1 MRQTYRQEEAEQILR
16 EALRRAAQES
26 SPVADAVGEVPHE
39 RLLAMAEELGVA
51 PSTLEA
57 VLRERESQQQRL
69 TEQQERREFIKYRR
83 SRFWPHLR
91 TYLVVNTFLIGLNVL
106 GSPITEPRHFWAI
119 WPLLGWGLGL
129 FFHARSA
136 LATGGEEFEREFA
149 AWRAE
154 RELAER

>member
-16 EALRRAAQES
+16 DALQRASQEGS
-26 SPVADAVGEVPHE
+26 QAVEGTGEVPHE
-39 RLLAMAEELGVA
+39 RLLAMAEELGIE
-51 PSTLEA
+51 PSALEA
-57 VLRERESQQQRL
+57 VLRDRESRRL
-69 TEQQERREFIKYRR
+69 SQTLQGERRAFLAHRR
-83 SRFWPHLR
+83 AQFWPHLSS
-91 TYLVVNTFLIGLNVL
+91 YLAVNAFLIAINLLTSRG
-106 GSPITEPRHFWAI
+106 HFWAI